1 MISEAGSIWGHL
13 ARYRIKTVNLGIR
26 QTSVSIHVLSLT
38 SCLTLNKSVI
48 FFTKMLSH
56 LKKMIT
62 SSQNIMSPEQCSRD
76 VNSLIF
82 CVPRVVFKENKSSIE
97 TGIQIASA
105 KKLFWGMQ
113 HTPNIMENR
122 TSVILGDRQR

>member
-1 MISEAGSIWGHL
+1 
-13 ARYRIKTVNLGIR
+13 
-26 QTSVSIHVLSLT
+26 
-38 SCLTLNKSVI
+38 
-48 FFTKMLSH
+48 
-56 LKKMIT
+56 
-62 SSQNIMSPEQCSRD
+62 MSPEQCLRD

-82 CVPRVVFKENKSSIE
+82 CVPRVVFKENKSGIE

-113 HTPNIMENR
+113 HTLNIMENR